1 MVDPPDPPLHETM
14 RAMAKVIMSGTPH
27 ARALGF
33 ELTDV
38 DRGRAWGRA
47 PFRADLV
54 GDPARGAIAGGVIT
68 ALLDNLCG
76 VAAIA
81 ALDAPTSTATLDL
94 RIDYMRPAAPGRDI
108 LAEAHCYK
116 VTRSVAFVRAVA
128 FDETADDPVAHVA
141 AAFMLASNNGRGP
154 GANLAKPGGA

>member
-1 MVDPPDPPLHETM
+1 MTTAHDPPLHERM
-14 RAMAKVIMSGTPH
+14 RSMAQMIMAGTPH

-33 ELTDV
+33 ELTDIA
-38 DRGRAWGRA
+38 RARAWGRA

-54 GDPARGAIAGGVIT
+54 GDPARGVIAGGVIT

-81 ALDAPTSTATLDL
+81 ALDEPTSTATLDL
-94 RIDYMRPAAPGRDI
+94 RIDYMRPAAPGRDVK
-108 LAEAHCYK
+108 AEAHCYK

-128 FDETADDPVAHVA
+128 YETNPDDPVAHAA
-141 AAFMLASNNGRGP
+141 AAFMLASDAGRRP
-154 GANLAKPGGA
+154 GANLKRKT